1 MGQRYTYEKWCQICD
16 WHISEVALS
25 QLALMELE
33 EKLDAMAQEHVKTV
47 HPLDFEKKGQ
57 VNG

>member
-33 EKLDAMAQEHVKTV
+33 EKLDALAQEHTTAV
-47 HPLDFEKKGQ
+47 HPLDIEKKGQ
-57 VNG
+57 ANG

>member
-1 MGQRYTYEKWCQICD
+1 MAQQYTYEKWCQHCD

-25 QLALMELE
+25 QLALLEVE
-33 EKLDAMAQEHVKTV
+33 EKLDAMADEHTAAV

-57 VNG
+57 TNG